1 MTYKRIIL
9 SLILVMMTPGL
20 HFHTQTSIQ
29 LLSGPRYNRVPRWC
43 HGLFVHKQYSHSP
56 SPEEAKIRPE
66 NLWTIFLPA
75 SAVQS
80 ISSQLWFQ
88 PSNILGHDLMRVDGC
103 NESEWSSTISEDV
116 WKGTCPTFCILTCGS
131 VSNVVVSED
140 ENSVFKSHLE
150 LLSVKVFL

>member
-20 HFHTQTSIQ
+20 HFHTQTFIQ
-29 LLSGPRYNRVPRWC
+29 FLSGPRYNSATLMSWLVCTQAVFP
-43 HGLFVHKQYSHSP
+43 FSFS
-56 SPEEAKIRPE
+56 EEAKIRPE